1 MYITTFCE
9 VKIIRQ
15 GSIFLLC
22 DFEPFQFKSKIIS
35 ILDYFA
41 FKLMAYLF
49 FLSEKRDDW
58 LSLLPKCKSNC
69 LEN

>member
-22 DFEPFQFKSKIIS
+22 DFEPFQFKSKIIF

-41 FKLMAYLF
+41 FKLMVYLF
-49 FLSEKRDDW
+49 IFLVGKKR
-58 LSLLPKCKSNC
+58 
-69 LEN
+69 